1 MACFIRGASDYLG
14 HRPEVQ
20 EEGATV
26 PTSLSTSENL
36 QRAISTRQMTM
47 IGIGGV
53 IGAGLFVGSGATIS
67 AVGPGI
73 VLVYLCTGLLVVLVM
88 RMLAELATAHPATG
102 SFSAYASR
110 ELGSWAGLAVGWL
123 YAYHWCV
130 TVAFEAIAGAAIAH
144 QLAPAVPTW
153 LAALGFMTALT
164 AVNLTA
170 VTSFA
175 RFEFWFALIK
185 VTAIVLFIGI
195 GGAAILGLLPH
206 HSSPGTTN
214 LLGHGGLFPR
224 GGGPVLVAVLTVFF
238 SYFGTELVTIAAGE
252 AADPG
257 RAVRRSMRSVAW
269 RIVIFYV
276 GSVLVVVTLLPWDA
290 AVVTE
295 SPYTAVL
302 STLGLPGARTVMNL
316 IVLTSVLSC
325 LNSGIYS
332 SSRML
337 FSLAQRGEA
346 PALLGRPGASAVPV
360 AAVLAAASAGF
371 VAVGAN
377 YFLPTGAVFTF
388 LLNSSGSVAVVVYL
402 CICATQIVSRRNAR
416 ADVDFERGVRMW
428 GHPYLSYLVAAA
440 LVTIVAA
447 MAFTSATRNSLA
459 LTTVVTAAAI
469 CAGLVHQRHRR
480 TTSVPSATPSHTVG
494 G

>member
-1 MACFIRGASDYLG
+1 M
-14 HRPEVQ
+14 
-20 EEGATV
+20 

-88 RMLAELATAHPATG
+88 RMLAELATAYPATG

-206 HSSPGTTN
+206 HNSPGTTN

-224 GGGPVLVAVLTVFF
+224 GAGPVLVAVLTVFF

-276 GSVLVVVTLLPWDA
+276 GSVLVVVTLLPWNA

-402 CICATQIVSRRNAR
+402 CICATQIVSRRNER

-459 LTTVVTAAAI
+459 LTTIVTAAAI